1 MNEKKMRE
9 EFEQQ
14 YCAML
19 SFKPPNELFRRCEN
33 GRYVRIDVELYW
45 NWWQAACASKQK
57 EIDALN
63 ELVDALLRISDRK
76 HKDWDKV
83 YALLAKGEPK

>member
-1 MNEKKMRE
+1 MNGEKMRE
-9 EFEQQ
+9 DFRAW
-14 YCAML
+14 YGTAY
-19 SFKPPNELFRRCEN
+19 PNTTWATEDWVL
-33 GRYVRIDVELYW
+33 
-45 NWWQAACASKQK
+45 WQAACASKQK

-83 YALLAKGEPK
+83 YALIAKGEVK